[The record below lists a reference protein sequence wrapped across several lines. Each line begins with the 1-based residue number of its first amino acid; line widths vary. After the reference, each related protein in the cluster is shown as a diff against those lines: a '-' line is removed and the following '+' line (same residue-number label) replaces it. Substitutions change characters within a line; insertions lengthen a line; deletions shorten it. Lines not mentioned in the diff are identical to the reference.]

1 MTLGPMDQP
10 EPLQIQP
17 QSSWP
22 QSSVDQGP
30 DGQVVQGEETSLVWS
45 KERTRCQLTI
55 ELLLDEA
62 NSWKQIKKKLKERC

>member
-30 DGQVVQGEETSLVWS
+30 DGQVVQGEQTSLVWS
-45 KERTRCQLTI
+45 KERGV
-55 ELLLDEA
+55 
-62 NSWKQIKKKLKERC
+62 N